1 MLRLIKAFLF
11 KISRDITFR
20 ITLIIGVALALTSTL
35 GLFAI
40 GMLIGGNDAQLAKQM
55 LNGQSMLV
63 NSLSPAQNFGIAIPV
78 NLISFIAL
86 EFNHGTIRNK
96 IIAGNSKFNIYSSLF
111 ISGLFFAFALLLVYV
126 GLCTGISSLIG
137 GFDPNGEGAAL
148 LGGGSTFTPSYIGR
162 MVVVGLL
169 TYVSLVSFTVFIIT
183 LFRNIGPS
191 IPVVIVLIL
200 ALYFV
205 GAIISPLAELAKE
218 LDDISFDGV
227 VWAARILDPLYAIS
241 SSETKIE
248 FIDSEHYEVYKVLS
262 NETFITGIINN
273 VVYTG
278 IFFAAGSLIF
288 RKRDVK

>member
-137 GFDPNGEGAAL
+137 GFDPNGEG
-148 LGGGSTFTPSYIGR
+148 
-162 MVVVGLL
+162 
-169 TYVSLVSFTVFIIT
+169 
-183 LFRNIGPS
+183 
-191 IPVVIVLIL
+191 
-200 ALYFV
+200 
-205 GAIISPLAELAKE
+205 KE
-218 LDDISFDGV
+218 
-227 VWAARILDPLYAIS
+227 
-241 SSETKIE
+241 
-248 FIDSEHYEVYKVLS
+248 
-262 NETFITGIINN
+262 
-273 VVYTG
+273 
-278 IFFAAGSLIF
+278 
-288 RKRDVK
+288 